1 MVLYVVAVGR
11 MKQSG
16 MRDTSLQY
24 QRRIERYLRFE
35 LREVP
40 DAGRRDRQAADAR
53 RIEAHSLLKAIPSD
67 GSVVALTR
75 NGAAETTA
83 GLAARLDRWQQ
94 DRRDPVFVV
103 GGAHGL
109 DQSVLD
115 RADYTLSLST
125 FTLPHDLARI
135 VLLEQLYRA
144 CSILRGEPYHK
155 GARV

>member
-1 MVLYVVAVGR
+1 
-11 MKQSG
+11 
-16 MRDTSLQY
+16 
-24 QRRIERYLRFE
+24 
-35 LREVP
+35 
-40 DAGRRDRQAADAR
+40 
-53 RIEAHSLLKAIPSD
+53 
-67 GSVVALTR
+67 
-75 NGAAETTA
+75 
-83 GLAARLDRWQQ
+83 LDRWQQ